1 MTSTSA
7 RSDGIKAYKQAQK
20 LRDQSKERDDNIVR
34 HLPLVHSVVE
44 RIAAHLPAVVDRD
57 DLFHAGVIG
66 LIDALNRFDASRDN
80 AFSTYAVMR
89 IRGQII
95 DDLRAR
101 DWIPRSARNRAK
113 EYQHAV
119 NALTQKVGRLPTDQE
134 LAAFLEVSEDELV
147 TIEKEAQ
154 LSMQISLDAP
164 SGEDG
169 EMGSRLSRNDD
180 EWANPARNLERDDQ
194 RKLLAELLTTLT
206 EQERMIVKLYY
217 FENLL
222 MKEIAEVLGV
232 TESRICQIHSRI
244 IVLLRSRLGHR
255 DSLW

>member
-1 MTSTSA
+1 MTSSTRA
-7 RSDGIKAYKQAQK
+7 DGIKAYKQAQK
-20 LRDQSKERDDNIVR
+20 LHGSSKERDAEIVR

-66 LIDALNRFDASRDN
+66 LIDALNRFDANRDN

-101 DWIPRSARNRAK
+101 DWIPRSARSRAK
-113 EYQHAV
+113 EYQQAV
-119 NALTQKVGRLPTDQE
+119 NALTQQLGRLPDDRE
-134 LAAFLEVSEDELV
+134 LANFLDVDEEALI

-164 SGEDG
+164 AGDDG
-169 EMGSRLSRNDD
+169 EVGSRLTRTED

-194 RKLLAELLTTLT
+194 RRILTELLETLT
-206 EQERMIVKLYY
+206 EQERMIIKLYY

-222 MKEIAEVLGV
+222 MKEIATVLGV

-244 IVLLRSRLGHR
+244 IVLMRSRLGNR
-255 DSLW
+255 DVWW